1 MNINYFK
8 QTRVLHKWMGLA
20 CFIFILVLSVSGIL
34 LMHSDSLEL
43 EKKMVGG
50 QYLPKKYFSVGGSP
64 LVVQS
69 LAVTSSNGAQVIF
82 AGTDH
87 GLFRSGVSGQSW
99 TKLQQGLFSHNIRV
113 LAVSPEDP
121 QVIYAGTPMG
131 IFKSE
136 DQGESWSQ
144 WIDQASGLTNAFIND
159 LLIDPK
165 DPDILYAATQG
176 GLFVSNDGGDFWEP
190 SGIPENQDVRTIRF
204 SAAQPDHLIIGT
216 GTGTFRS
223 PNGGQH
229 WEKKWEVLPQNI
241 FSMATL
247 NTDPEFIFVG
257 TDSGLYKSFN
267 GGLNWIKDENSRLKE
282 VRSMV
287 VDSRG
292 KSVIYLAS
300 GNGLFSSKNSGDL
313 WQEITPDKSNIQKG
327 EKVVATSFNTIF
339 YLAGSQN
346 YPSILLAGS
355 DSGLFISNKNG
366 KLWNFIDFGESAAT
380 MSEENFRMDLAKLVT
395 EIHTGRFFGT
405 YFYWLVDVSTVGM
418 IVLAFSGLMIVFYR
432 NKVKKG
438 KAVQKATK
446 DKEMQVDQIIDIAES
461 VDELTQDSQSIHDMV
476 EHINKHLEKCKSI
489 YSISKE
495 KKEIERIGK
504 HILMVDKKMHH
515 LMEHIDD
522 FGKLAR
528 DMGVDDSSSPETMVN
543 QEHSTAKNTGA

>member
-1 MNINYFK
+1 
-8 QTRVLHKWMGLA
+8 MGLA

-327 EKVVATSFNTIF
+327 EKFTSTSFNSIQF
-339 YLAGSQN
+339 LARSQTH
-346 YPSILLAGS
+346 PPLLLAGS
-355 DSGLFISNKNG
+355 DRGLFISNNNG
-366 KLWNFIDFGESAAT
+366 KLWNFIDFADGGNS
-380 MSEENFRMDLAKLVT
+380 MSQQDFRMDLAKLVT
-395 EIHTGRFFGT
+395 EVHTGRFFGD
-405 YFYWLVDVSTVGM
+405 YFFWLVDISTVGM
-418 IVLAFSGLMIVFYR
+418 IVLAFSGVMIVFYR
-432 NKVKKG
+432 KKMKKG
-438 KAVQKATK
+438 KAAQKVTK

-461 VDELTQDSQSIHDMV
+461 IEGLTLDSRSIHDMV

-495 KKEIERIGK
+495 KEEIDKIGQ
-504 HILMVDKKMHH
+504 HIIMVDKKMHQF
-515 LMEHIDD
+515 MEHIDG
-522 FGKLAR
+522 FSHLAQ
-528 DMGVDDSSSPETMVN
+528 DLGVNDSSSPETKMSP
-543 QEHSTAKNTGA
+543 EPNTEKR